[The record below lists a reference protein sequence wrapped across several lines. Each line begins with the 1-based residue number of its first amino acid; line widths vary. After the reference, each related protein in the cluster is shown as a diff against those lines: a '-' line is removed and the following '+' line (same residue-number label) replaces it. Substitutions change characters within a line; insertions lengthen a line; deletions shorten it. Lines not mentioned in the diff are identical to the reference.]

1 MTVAAKAMPALLRS
15 ARAIG
20 GAGDGFLGSREI
32 GGYRACELGAGCHA
46 GLPEH
51 LPRVVVDGGGLRKGA
66 RPGGAWRRLA
76 CRPTRNSLMVDQE
89 GFEGGASTLRLV
101 GREDVART
109 GEDFQ
114 AGVGED
120 GSHAT

>member
-1 MTVAAKAMPALLRS
+1 
-15 ARAIG
+15 
-20 GAGDGFLGSREI
+20 
-32 GGYRACELGAGCHA
+32 
-46 GLPEH
+46 
-51 LPRVVVDGGGLRKGA
+51 
-66 RPGGAWRRLA
+66 
-76 CRPTRNSLMVDQE
+76 MVDQE